1 MPRPMRRSR
10 SQRRMDRV
18 TPKGR
23 HVIHYGRKANSM
35 PHCSIC
41 KAELSGI
48 SRNGKAK
55 GRTLKTNS
63 RIFGGAL
70 CAKCTADVIKYAS
83 RVEHG
88 EMKMSDVGIRQRAY
102 ILQMLSH

>member
-1 MPRPMRRSR
+1 M
-10 SQRRMDRV
+10 RRMDRV

-23 HVIHYGRKANSM
+23 HVIHYERKKASM
-35 PHCSIC
+35 PHCGIC

-48 SRNGKAK
+48 SINGRAK
-55 GRTLKTNS
+55 GKSLKSNS

-70 CAKCTADVIKYAS
+70 CGRCTSQVVKYAS

-88 EMKMSDVGIRQRAY
+88 EMKLSDIGIRQRAY
-102 ILQMLSH
+102 ILQMISH